1 MKELSNLLEAKNIK
15 DNNGRREK
23 VYSEGRLSYFQYAN
37 GKKFSWAK
45 LGGEVFKYSIGYT
58 GISNLIKIVD
68 NLSNQVM
75 TNANIVEDFY
85 SKHEK
90 MVDLF
95 YPSTYSSIGNLFSSQ
110 TYTNLY
116 LDSNALSVALVA
128 SSVFA
133 LYSLSERY
141 KETVTFDSSKRALL
155 IEGLTKD
162 IKFEGIEDLMNKNP
176 TSSTYRYLHMMN
188 NIMLNNG
195 GIEHKLISI
204 KQGFSKMKNFI
215 NLTKSKAL
223 SNIFEVKFISKILG
237 AKTTQE
243 LKTIYDEDIYQLQS
257 LKSDYFK
264 TMSFEMNFITPDIS
278 RKLSIIARKK
288 KSDSGD
294 PIQLIKELHSI
305 NQNSLEDSYHI
316 DMDQKLAL
324 KFSKI
329 IVEACKNNT
338 FPKEELKKYEIL
350 SSMSTYKDSYG
361 VIQNDVHIEISKMAK
376 HFLSNERHFINSY
389 KNKSL
394 IEIISKIDNSMIKEG
409 KISIK
414 SFKDIFFLTRERYLN
429 EKVFDTNND
438 LKNFISNK
446 IKGVNIDEKDLNINI
461 QNSNSSDWKKARKTL
476 IKNNKI

>member
-15 DNNGRREK
+15 NNNGRREK

-37 GKKFSWAK
+37 GKRFSWMK
-45 LGGEVFKYSIGYT
+45 LTGEVFKYSVGYT
-58 GISNLIKIVD
+58 GISNLIEIGD
-68 NLSNQVM
+68 NFSNQVI

-90 MVDLF
+90 TMDLF
-95 YPSTYSSIGNLFSSQ
+95 YPSTYSSIGNLFSSE
-110 TYTNLY
+110 TYSNLH
-116 LDSNALSVALVA
+116 LDSNALSIALVA

-133 LYSLSERY
+133 IYALSERY

-162 IKFEGIEDLMNKNP
+162 IKFEGVEDLMNKNP

-188 NIMLNNG
+188 NIMLNEG
-195 GIEHKLISI
+195 KIEHKLIAI
-204 KQGFSKMKNFI
+204 KNNFSKMKNFV

-223 SNIFEVKFISKILG
+223 SKIFEVEFVNKILG
-237 AKTTQE
+237 AKTSKE
-243 LKTIYDEDIYQLQS
+243 LKKIYDEDIYQLQS
-257 LKSDYFK
+257 FKNDYFE
-264 TMSFEMNFITPDIS
+264 TMSSDMTSMTPDIE

-288 KSDSGD
+288 KTDSGD
-294 PIQLIKELHSI
+294 IVQLVKELHSI

-329 IVEACKNNT
+329 IVDACKNNT
-338 FPKEELKKYEIL
+338 FPKEALKKYEIL
-350 SSMSTYKDSYG
+350 SSMSTYKDTYG
-361 VIQNDVHIEISKMAK
+361 TVQNDVHIEISKMAK
-376 HFLSNERHFINSY
+376 HFLSNERNFINSY

-409 KISIK
+409 EIRIK

-429 EKVFDTNND
+429 EKVFDNQND

-446 IKGVNIDEKDLNINI
+446 IKGINIKEADLNIDI